1 LFWGALSLRCRA
13 ACTPCAGPAGAVDAL
28 NFRRPFFKKKIEFQ
42 ATDSVSSEIGIGVVT
57 SPLGVGIAG
66 FVVYLV
72 SASVPIVFAENLHL
86 FLVNKYKIRSRSNKP
101 FLYVHLFS
109 ESLPSQGHVTKTHTA
124 YSATLKVEHL
134 SMFADQHELALRD
147 TSNPRYHKTLTGENT
162 RKL

>member
-1 LFWGALSLRCRA
+1 M
-13 ACTPCAGPAGAVDAL
+13 
-28 NFRRPFFKKKIEFQ
+28 
-42 ATDSVSSEIGIGVVT
+42 VT

-147 TSNPRYHKTLTGENT
+147 TSNPRYHKTDGRTQENCNYHT
-162 RKL
+162 ARI